1 MTEAVR
7 LQPSFYVM
15 AFVSSDDHPTT
26 ISQVGI
32 APVIDVKIDNADLY
46 FENGDGAECPSFI
59 EEWNS
64 LEFILKEEQVVIS
77 SKKDLQLFR
86 STLSKHRISMPI
98 IPNLVDANQI
108 LSADDIEQTAEMAT
122 DARAMATLLAYKL
135 MPRKGQ
141 EKTTVDA
148 TLQNP
153 FFGKIFVITGKVYE
167 HERDDIAHFLEL
179 LGAHRRQDISSVTNF
194 VLTGDNPG
202 YSKLRRA
209 REYYEQ
215 GKDIT
220 RISYSQI
227 LEIMNLCKP
236 YVEKKIFHKE
246 VDEQDFLDQINRI
259 VNQARESADFS
270 DVATNYAALAT
281 ERKSTRHYESSPRAE
296 MKRPFPLQTRPLG
309 DVKELQRC
317 YNRQTSKPKREYPTW
332 AKGIACLI
340 AASVALGA
348 IYETGLLIPLGLIG
362 LATSGLIKK

>member
-1 MTEAVR
+1 
-7 LQPSFYVM
+7 
-15 AFVSSDDHPTT
+15 
-26 ISQVGI
+26 
-32 APVIDVKIDNADLY
+32 
-46 FENGDGAECPSFI
+46 
-59 EEWNS
+59 
-64 LEFILKEEQVVIS
+64 
-77 SKKDLQLFR
+77 
-86 STLSKHRISMPI
+86 MPI
-98 IPNLVDANQI
+98 IPNLVDASQI

-122 DARAMATLLAYKL
+122 DARALATLLAYKL
-135 MPRKGQ
+135 MPRKDQ
-141 EKTTVDA
+141 EKTNVDA

-227 LEIMNLCKP
+227 LEIVNLCKP

-270 DVATNYAALAT
+270 DAATNYAALAT
-281 ERKSTRHYESSPRAE
+281 ERNTTRHYESSLRVEQYNEEKLREQQEAEARFAIAQQETEARA
-296 MKRPFPLQTRPLG
+296 R
-309 DVKELQRC
+309 
-317 YNRQTSKPKREYPTW
+317 
-332 AKGIACLI
+332 
-340 AASVALGA
+340 
-348 IYETGLLIPLGLIG
+348 
-362 LATSGLIKK
+362 IKKEREELEAYKRQLEQ